1 MLTCETSQGD
11 FRTNMAPEDVN
22 AVTWAVF
29 PGKEIVQSTI
39 IEEVSFVS
47 WKVRP
52 VSSSF
57 YSWPGQLITL
67 SFC

>member
-1 MLTCETSQGD
+1 
-11 FRTNMAPEDVN
+11 MAQEDVN

-47 WKVRP
+47 WKVRIASLP
-52 VSSSF
+52 SA
-57 YSWPGQLITL
+57 
-67 SFC
+67 